1 MSKRLKSSSGTIE
14 EKQITT
20 QEDRNQVIAQ
30 IENERTTDPNFTGS
44 NRATLLFLLTI
55 SMLFLY
61 NTTEIGSYFGIQSA
75 TPQSINAAIMAAAQ
89 NAAQVQANAIAQDAT
104 VMIADPQAQLNILNA
119 VRDYAS
125 QTRFIMW
132 GYSHTAN
139 EWVQLLR
146 EVSPEYIGPILDIC
160 FQILSIFRNLSAGA
174 RLVVS
179 DVGDV
184 LSNLSQGNVP
194 IASLARLQSYANIFY
209 ALSPIIAGIA
219 GAARLANDGVRT
231 ITGNSILGLLGSGV
245 SISVNAAANT
255 TLSIVDFIASVVCS
269 VPQDPSLMQGD
280 QSPQSTGSNDST
292 SDTMSV
298 STVGYGGG
306 LHRLA
311 DMLVNMVREIDE
323 IMNQAGSSNESV
335 QSSITAITQ
344 SLNTLSTHS
353 QSSVLT
359 YQTAVEESIQA
370 INNPGAGIED
380 ISGVVSNELRID
392 VTPALASAGQTI
404 PLVLGTLIGNC
415 EVGTQTATEGSQGE
429 SQMSEITMSTAQVE
443 CTGLGQLS
451 RVAGALNFAEA
462 MEMIKHQTGQLGGKR
477 RNRKTRKNRRIRKTK
492 SRKYKGLQSKKRR
505 HPYRKSKSKK

>member
-1 MSKRLKSSSGTIE
+1 MSKRQKASSDTNE

-30 IENERTTDPNFTGS
+30 IENNRTTDPNFTSS
-44 NRATLLFLLTI
+44 NRATLVFLLTI

-61 NTTEIGSYFGIQSA
+61 NTTEIGSYFGIQYA
-75 TPQSINAAIMAAAQ
+75 TPQSINEAIMVAAQ
-89 NAAQVQANAIAQDAT
+89 NAAQVQASAIAQDAT
-104 VMIADPQAQLNILNA
+104 VRIADPQAQLNILNA

-231 ITGNSILGLLGSGV
+231 ITGNSILGLLLSGV
-245 SISVNAAANT
+245 SISANAAANT

-280 QSPQSTGSNDST
+280 QSPASTVS

-311 DMLVNMVREIDE
+311 DMLVNMVSEIDE
-323 IMNQAGSSNESV
+323 IMNQPGSSNESAH
-335 QSSITAITQ
+335 SSITAITQ

-370 INNPGAGIED
+370 INNPGAGIEE

-392 VTPALASAGQTI
+392 IDVTPTLASAGQTI

-415 EVGTQTATEGSQGE
+415 EVGTQTATEGSQGD
-429 SQMSEITMSTAQVE
+429 SQISDITMTTAQVD
-443 CTGLGQLS
+443 CTGLDQLA
-451 RVAGALNFAEA
+451 RVAVALNFAEA
-462 MEMIKHQTGQLGGKR
+462 MAMIKHRNGQLGGKR

-492 SRKYKGLQSKKRR
+492 SRKYKGLQSKRR
-505 HPYRKSKSKK
+505 RNSHRKSKSKK

>member
-1 MSKRLKSSSGTIE
+1 MSKRQKPSPDTIE
-14 EKQITT
+14 EKQIIT
-20 QEDRNQVIAQ
+20 QEDRNRVIAQ
-30 IENERTTDPNFTGS
+30 IENNRTTDPNFTGS
-44 NRATLLFLLTI
+44 NRATLVFLVTI

-61 NTTEIGSYFGIQSA
+61 NTTEIGSYFGIQYA
-75 TPQSINAAIMAAAQ
+75 TPQSINEAIMAAAQ

-174 RLVVS
+174 RLVMS

-231 ITGNSILGLLGSGV
+231 ITGNSIMGLLGSGV
-245 SISVNAAANT
+245 SISANAAANT

-280 QSPQSTGSNDST
+280 ESPASTVSN
-292 SDTMSV
+292 DTMSV
-298 STVGYGGG
+298 SSVGYGGG

-311 DMLVNMVREIDE
+311 EMLVNMVREIDE
-323 IMNQAGSSNESV
+323 IMNQSGSSNDTV

-353 QSSVLT
+353 QISILT
-359 YQTAVEESIQA
+359 YQTAVEESTQVIS
-370 INNPGAGIED
+370 NPGAGIEE
-380 ISGVVSNELRID
+380 ISGVVSSQLSID
-392 VTPALASAGQTI
+392 VTPALASAVQTI
-404 PLVLGTLIGNC
+404 PLALGTLIGNC
-415 EVGTQTATEGSQGE
+415 EVGTQTATEESQGE
-429 SQMSEITMSTAQVE
+429 SQMSDITMITAQVE
-443 CTGLGQLS
+443 CSGLSQLA

-462 MEMIKHQTGQLGGKR
+462 MDMIKHQNRQLGGKR

-505 HPYRKSKSKK
+505 HPHRKSKSKK

>member
-1 MSKRLKSSSGTIE
+1 MSKKQKVFEDTSE
-14 EKQITT
+14 QQITT
-20 QEDRNQVIAQ
+20 QEDRNRVIAQ
-30 IENERTTDPNFTGS
+30 IENNRTSDPNFTRS
-44 NRATLLFLLTI
+44 NRATLVFLLTI

-61 NTTEIGSYFGIQSA
+61 NTTEIGSYFGIQNA
-75 TPQSINAAIMAAAQ
+75 TPDSINAAIIAAAQ

-104 VMIADPQAQLNILNA
+104 VIIADPEAQLNILNA

-125 QTRFIMW
+125 QTRFVMW

-146 EVSPEYIGPILDIC
+146 QISPEYIGPILDIC
-160 FQILSIFRNLSAGA
+160 FQILTIFRNLSAGA
-174 RLVVS
+174 RLVVN

-245 SISVNAAANT
+245 SISANAAANT
-255 TLSIVDFIASVVCS
+255 TLSIVDFVASIVCS

-280 QSPQSTGSNDST
+280 QSPQSTESNDSN
-292 SDTMSV
+292 DTMSV
-298 STVGYGGG
+298 STLGYGGG

-311 DMLVNMVREIDE
+311 EMLVNMVREIDE
-323 IMNQAGSSNESV
+323 IMNQSASSNESV
-335 QSSITAITQ
+335 QSSITMITQ
-344 SLNTLSTHS
+344 SLNNLSTHS
-353 QSSVLT
+353 QISILT
-359 YQTAVEESIQA
+359 YQTAVEESNQVIS
-370 INNPGAGIED
+370 NPGAGVEEM
-380 ISGVVSNELRID
+380 SGVVSGQLNID
-392 VTPALASAGQTI
+392 VHPALATAVETI
-404 PLVLGTLIGNC
+404 PLALGTLIGNC
-415 EVGTQTATEGSQGE
+415 EVGIQTDSQPQENGD

-443 CTGLGQLS
+443 CSGLSQLA

-462 MEMIKHQTGQLGGKR
+462 MDMIKHQNRQLGGRKR

-505 HPYRKSKSKK
+505 HHRKSKSKR